1 MPMTA
6 DEIITCITT
15 AIPDAVV
22 EIQDLAGD
30 NDHWSALV
38 TSSAFAGKTRVAQ
51 HKMVMDAIN
60 AHPENDLHALQ
71 LKTKPL

>member
-6 DEIITCITT
+6 DEIIACIQ
-15 AIPDAVV
+15 AVLPDAIV
-22 EIQDLAGD
+22 EMQDLAGD
-30 NDHWSALV
+30 NDHWAAMV
-38 TSSAFAGKTRVAQ
+38 QSSAFAGKTRVAQ

-60 AHPENDLHALQ
+60 ANPKNTLHALQ

>member
-6 DEIITCITT
+6 DEIIACIQT

-22 EIQDLAGD
+22 EMHDLAGD
-30 NDHWSALV
+30 NDHWSAV
-38 TSSAFAGKTRVAQ
+38 VQSSAFVGKTRVAQ

-60 AHPENDLHALQ
+60 TNPENDLHALQ